1 VTERRTAPEP
11 PDWALP
17 GWDHVPDDDPPVVH
31 TPRTLNLRPAGDT
44 SEPVPALP
52 VTPAPHALTAPGT
65 LGVRILKVSEVTR
78 TIRGAVRAEPRLSD
92 LWVEG
97 EIGRVTISTAGHA
110 YFALKDDR
118 SQLQC
123 VWFRDDR
130 QRSAFEPQAGLRI
143 VAHGRIDLFEPQGAL
158 QLYVESI
165 QPSGFGD
172 LALRFEALKARLA
185 AEGLFEAARKRPLPS
200 RPRTIAVI
208 TSPSGA
214 VWRDV
219 CTVLSRRWPLT
230 RVVLV
235 AARVQGDGAP
245 ASIVT
250 AFRRLD
256 RWIAAAHD
264 EGRPDDA
271 PAVTILARGG
281 GSLEDLWAF
290 NDERVVRAV
299 VGHRVPVVAGIGHE
313 VDFTIADFVA
323 DLRAPTPS
331 AAAELV
337 VREKQAVVDS
347 LGQLR
352 ARLERFAAR
361 PLRDLERRV
370 DELTAR
376 LRRAMRTEL
385 GRANH
390 RVALS
395 TRALRASDPVAR
407 VARDRHRL
415 ENLQSR
421 MTASLNRRRDRAR
434 YALETVVGRLD
445 SLSPLAV
452 LGRGYSLTRTATGEV
467 VHSPAQVNT
476 GDAIR
481 VLLHRGSL
489 DARVTDTREKD
500 DRPQV

>member
-1 VTERRTAPEP
+1 VSTGRA
-11 PDWALP
+11 
-17 GWDHVPDDDPPVVH
+17 V
-31 TPRTLNLRPAGDT
+31 
-44 SEPVPALP
+44 
-52 VTPAPHALTAPGT
+52 LT
-65 LGVRILKVSEVTR
+65 VSELTR
-78 TIRGAVRAEPRLSD
+78 RLQEVLEDRFPAV
-92 LWVEG
+92 WVEG
-97 EIGRVTISTAGHA
+97 EISNFRLYGSGHA
-110 YFALKDDR
+110 YFTLKDAD
-118 SQLQC
+118 SQIRAVL
-123 VWFRDDR
+123 FRNR
-130 QRSAFEPQAGLRI
+130 GRRIKFEPADGLHVMAFGSIEVYAQRGEYQMVI
-143 VAHGRIDLFEPQGAL
+143 ELLEPKGLGAL
-158 QLYVESI
+158 QL
-165 QPSGFGD
+165 
-172 LALRFEALKARLA
+172 AFEQLKTRLQ
-185 AEGLFEAARKRPLPS
+185 AEGLFDQARKRELP
-200 RPRTIAVI
+200 RFPRKIGIV
-208 TSPSGA
+208 TSTSGA
-214 VWRDV
+214 AIRDILRV
-219 CTVLSRRWPLT
+219 IGRRFGELHIVIAPC
-230 RVVLV
+230 
-235 AARVQGDGAP
+235 RVQGDGA
-245 ASIVT
+245 AEEIAQGIRDLNALGGVDVIIV
-250 AFRRLD
+250 
-256 RWIAAAHD
+256 
-264 EGRPDDA
+264 G
-271 PAVTILARGG
+271 RGG

-290 NDERVVRAV
+290 NEELVARAIV
-299 VGHRVPVVAGIGHE
+299 ASKVPVVSAVGHE

-434 YALETVVGRLD
+434 YALETAVGRLD

-467 VHSPAQVNT
+467 VRSPAQVNV

-489 DARVTDTREKD
+489 DAQVTDTRERD